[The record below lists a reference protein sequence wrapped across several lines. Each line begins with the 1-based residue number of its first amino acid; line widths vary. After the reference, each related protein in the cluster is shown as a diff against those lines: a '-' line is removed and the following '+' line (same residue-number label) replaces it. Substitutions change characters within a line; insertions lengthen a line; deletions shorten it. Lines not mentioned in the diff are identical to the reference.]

1 MLTGRSDV
9 LIVGAG
15 PAGAAAGTFLARMG
29 LSVTCVDRAR
39 FPRDKTCGD
48 AVSSAGLEIAAAM
61 GAALSQLP
69 HATVRAAAAILPDGE
84 RIVRHYGAHPGAI
97 VPRLALDDLLR
108 QRMQAAG
115 VTLHEGVA
123 VRTLLRD
130 GDHFVGA
137 EGPALR
143 WQARVVLAAD
153 GPGSVAWAALG
164 REYPRGAQLGVAAT
178 VYLRNAQPQEP
189 GVSEHYFE
197 RDLPCGYGWL
207 FPPVEGLANVGV
219 YQRADRYQRR
229 GGQLRALLR
238 DFLARHPD
246 RFAAAEPVG
255 PVRSWALPLCLHTW
269 PPGGRPGPAAVRRR
283 RQLRRSAERRGH
295 LAGPAHRP
303 ARRRIRRRRAARRP
317 TRRCG
322 GGPQIPPR
330 LRPRGQLALAGA
342 RRHPGGHARAHRP
355 PPGPATAGAQAAAMG
370 LRRRP
375 QRAQPRGVRQRGFRS
390 RHAHP
395 NLCQQ
400 LQLPRRLQA
409 RAPAPTAARR
419 QQRLGQ
425 EQPVG
430 GARGPARPD
439 RPRCGRD
446 GRVPDAYAHE
456 VATLGDGAALRD

>member
-1 MLTGRSDV
+1 MLRAMLTGRSDV

-29 LSVTCVDRAR
+29 LAVACVDRAR

-61 GAALSQLP
+61 GAELSQLP

-229 GGQLRALLR
+229 GGQLRALLK

-246 RFAAAEPVG
+246 RFADAEPVG

-269 PPGGRPGPAAVRRR
+269 PPGGAPGLLLCGDAGSFVDPLSGEGIWQA
-283 RQLRRSAERRGH
+283 LR
-295 LAGPAHRP
+295 
-303 ARRRIRRRRAARRP
+303 
-317 TRRCG
+317 T
-322 GGPQIPPR
+322 
-330 LRPRGQLALAGA
+330 GQLAA
-342 RRHPGGHARAHRP
+342 
-355 PPGPATAGAQAAAMG
+355 
-370 LRRRP
+370 
-375 QRAQPRGVRQRGFRS
+375 
-390 RHAHP
+390 
-395 NLCQQ
+395 
-400 LQLPRRLQA
+400 
-409 RAPAPTAARR
+409 
-419 QQRLGQ
+419 
-425 EQPVG
+425 E
-430 GARGPARPD
+430 
-439 RPRCGRD
+439 
-446 GRVPDAYAHE
+446 YA
-456 VATLGDGAALRD
+456 GAALLAGRPVDAAVVRRFRLACARAVSWPSLVRAGIQEGMRVLIDRHLDQRPPVRKLLQWGYGGGRSELSRAV

>member
-1 MLTGRSDV
+1 MLRAMLTGRSDV

-29 LSVTCVDRAR
+29 LTVACVDRAR

-48 AVSSAGLEIAAAM
+48 AVSSAGLEIAAMM
-61 GAALSQLP
+61 GAELSQLP

-229 GGQLRALLR
+229 GGQLRALLK
-238 DFLARHPD
+238 DFLARHPE
-246 RFAAAEPVG
+246 RFADAEPVG

-269 PPGGRPGPAAVRRR
+269 PPGGAPGLLLCGDAGSFVDPLSGEGIWQA
-283 RQLRRSAERRGH
+283 LR
-295 LAGPAHRP
+295 
-303 ARRRIRRRRAARRP
+303 
-317 TRRCG
+317 T
-322 GGPQIPPR
+322 
-330 LRPRGQLALAGA
+330 GQLAA
-342 RRHPGGHARAHRP
+342 
-355 PPGPATAGAQAAAMG
+355 
-370 LRRRP
+370 
-375 QRAQPRGVRQRGFRS
+375 
-390 RHAHP
+390 
-395 NLCQQ
+395 
-400 LQLPRRLQA
+400 
-409 RAPAPTAARR
+409 
-419 QQRLGQ
+419 
-425 EQPVG
+425 E
-430 GARGPARPD
+430 
-439 RPRCGRD
+439 
-446 GRVPDAYAHE
+446 YA
-456 VATLGDGAALRD
+456 GAALLAGRPVDAAVVRRFRLACARAVSWPSLVRAGIQEGMRVLIDRHLDQRPPVRKLLQWGYGGGRSELSRAV

>member
-1 MLTGRSDV
+1 MLRAMLTGRSDV

-29 LSVTCVDRAR
+29 LTVACVDRAR

-61 GAALSQLP
+61 GAELSRLP
-69 HATVRAAAAILPDGE
+69 HAMVRAAAAILPDGE

-229 GGQLRALLR
+229 GGQLRALLK

-246 RFAAAEPVG
+246 RFADAEPVG

-269 PPGGRPGPAAVRRR
+269 PPGGAPGLLLCGDAGSFVDPLSGEGIWQA
-283 RQLRRSAERRGH
+283 LR
-295 LAGPAHRP
+295 
-303 ARRRIRRRRAARRP
+303 
-317 TRRCG
+317 T
-322 GGPQIPPR
+322 
-330 LRPRGQLALAGA
+330 GQLAA
-342 RRHPGGHARAHRP
+342 
-355 PPGPATAGAQAAAMG
+355 
-370 LRRRP
+370 
-375 QRAQPRGVRQRGFRS
+375 
-390 RHAHP
+390 
-395 NLCQQ
+395 
-400 LQLPRRLQA
+400 
-409 RAPAPTAARR
+409 
-419 QQRLGQ
+419 
-425 EQPVG
+425 E
-430 GARGPARPD
+430 
-439 RPRCGRD
+439 
-446 GRVPDAYAHE
+446 YA
-456 VATLGDGAALRD
+456 GAALLAGRPVDAAVVRRFRLACARAVSWPSLVRAGIQEGMRVLIDRHLDQRPPVRKLLQWGYGGGRSELSRAV